1 MFGSLD
7 NGETQMYRWIDEAG
21 DTVSS
26 HSTLESA
33 GRHHRRM
40 CRADIRC
47 IDTVGKDLTGAAIYS
62 SYNW

>member
-1 MFGSLD
+1 
-7 NGETQMYRWIDEAG
+7 MYRWVDEAG
-21 DTVSS
+21 NTVSA
-26 HSTLESA
+26 HATLEAA

-47 IDTVGKDLTGAAIYS
+47 CDAAGKDLTGAAIYA

>member
-1 MFGSLD
+1 
-7 NGETQMYRWIDEAG
+7 MYRWIDEAG
-21 DTVSS
+21 NTVSS
-26 HSTLESA
+26 HATLDSA

-47 IDTVGKDLTGAAIYS
+47 VDGTGKDLTGAAIYA